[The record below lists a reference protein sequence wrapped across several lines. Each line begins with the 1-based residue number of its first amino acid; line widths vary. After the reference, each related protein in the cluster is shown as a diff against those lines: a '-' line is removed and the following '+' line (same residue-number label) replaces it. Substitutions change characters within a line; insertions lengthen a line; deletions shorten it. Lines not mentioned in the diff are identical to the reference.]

1 MKTSKIDRL
10 ILSNFRSYSDFSV
23 DLDNADNIVICG
35 NNGVGKTNLLE
46 AICQFGS
53 LSSFSPIFRK
63 AKLSDM
69 GNVKID
75 NLDKWQVFC
84 SIRNDDVNYNLSVQY
99 KYPLKNKNKLSDN
112 LEREASDLDFDGDF
126 QKESAEKLLFING
139 KKISDKSN
147 IFDYVRMVWL
157 TPFMDRIFT
166 DASSDRR
173 KFFDGLI
180 GSFNPLYFGMLNDY
194 NNALRQRSKLLKTSV
209 KDLSWLDAIES
220 NLAGLGVAIAV
231 ARLEFVESI
240 NKLLS
245 VSFDGFP
252 KILLRIDGVIE
263 NKLIENISALEVEM
277 FFKDLLLKN
286 RSDFEKSSFAFS
298 PGVHRSD
305 FYAFHIV
312 NDIPVSLCSTGEQ
325 KLSLLSVIMAYSKMI
340 KLVFNIPP
348 IVLID
353 EAPAHIDSDKR
364 DLFFAE
370 LQKLGSQ
377 TFFTG
382 TNKEYFNFL
391 DKFNT
396 KILELSK

>member
-69 GNVKID
+69 GNVKVD

-84 SIRNDDVNYNLSVQY
+84 SIKNDDVNYNLSVQY
-99 KYPLKNKNKLSDN
+99 KYPLKNKSKLSDN
-112 LEREASDLDFDGDF
+112 LEKESSDLDFDGDF
-126 QKESAEKLLFING
+126 QKESAEKILFING

-231 ARLEFVESI
+231 ARLEFVEAI

-286 RSDFEKSSFAFS
+286 RIDFEKSSFAFS

-305 FYAFHIV
+305 FYAFHIA